1 MPQSPL
7 PAMPSTA
14 TTVVDVSATSDTF
27 ALFSDTE
34 SAAYRSLVPA
44 LASDAVTHV
53 NSGYQSLMNLRI
65 KDALDTYLDQA
76 ASHPAPKP
84 VWTQQAAEAKAALAA
99 HVHVPD
105 DSLVYTRD
113 TTEGLNLFQ
122 RSLHITPGDNVVV
135 LAGEHP
141 NHVYGWLALRDET
154 GLDVRLVPDDAV
166 VAADAD
172 TFAPYVDDRTL
183 CIGLSSVMFHSGQL
197 NDVRSIAARFRPRGI
212 HVLVDLTQ
220 HIGLGDIDL
229 TSLNVSAAAF
239 GAHKGLACPTGLGA
253 LYIQPG
259 VLASLKPTPP
269 IVGAGA
275 VANLRGDLV
284 AQADVQYHSTA
295 QRYAHFNMGLVSA
308 VALSASLR
316 LLEEIGMGR
325 IESHVR
331 ALGRELIKRL
341 DTLDISVVGSRQ
353 AHQRSPHIYI
363 VPLLHADWA
372 AHFREKQV
380 YVTHYR
386 RGVRVSFGF
395 YNSVRDVAAFV
406 ESVEEG
412 LAKGIPRK

>member
-1 MPQSPL
+1 
-7 PAMPSTA
+7 MPSTTTAA
-14 TTVVDVSATSDTF
+14 TVEALATSDTF
-27 ALFSDTE
+27 ELFSDTE
-34 SAAYRSLVPA
+34 SASYRSLVPA

-53 NSGYQSLMNLRI
+53 NSGYQSLMNLTI
-65 KDALDTYLDQA
+65 KKALDVYLDQA
-76 ASHPAPKP
+76 ASHPAPKAI
-84 VWTQQAAEAKAALAA
+84 WTQQAADAKAALAA

-122 RSLHITPGDNVVV
+122 RSLHIKPGDNIVV

-141 NHVYGWLALRDET
+141 NHAYGWLALRDET
-154 GLDVRLVPDDAV
+154 GLEVRVVPDDTV
-166 VAADAD
+166 IAADAD

-197 NDVRSIAARFRPRGI
+197 NDVRSVSDRFRSRGI

-220 HIGLGDIDL
+220 HIGLSDIDL

-284 AQADVQYHSTA
+284 AQGDVQYHSTA
-295 QRYAHFNMGLVSA
+295 QRYAHFNMCLMSA
-308 VALSASLR
+308 VALGASLR
-316 LLEEIGMGR
+316 LLEDIGMSR

-331 ALGRELIKRL
+331 ALGCELIKRL
-341 DTLDISVVGSRQ
+341 DTLSISVVGSRN

-372 AHFREKQV
+372 SHFQESQV

-395 YNSVRDVAAFV
+395 YNSVQDVTSFV
-406 ESVEEG
+406 GAVEKG
-412 LAKGIPRK
+412 LAKGIPTK